1 MALIYSDHSI
11 CEMNER
17 FVAGN
22 VSICK
27 SVNVCVNSVMET
39 NLGTGRKMKKKRRLI
54 IDEQKLIPSDTMRAQ
69 LRRAAD
75 LVIPLELAPPTK
87 RLMEWKDIGGVEKL
101 LILPGRHIGPTRLRQ
116 VMHR

>member
-1 MALIYSDHSI
+1 VI
-11 CEMNER
+11 
-17 FVAGN
+17 
-22 VSICK
+22 
-27 SVNVCVNSVMET
+27 ET
-39 NLGTGRKMKKKRRLI
+39 DLGTGRKMKKKRRLI

-101 LILPGRHIGPTRLRQ
+101 LVLPGRHVGPTRLRQ
-116 VMHR
+116 VMRQ